1 MLATSFGRSCLQ
13 QPHRPSA
20 AMTTIEEARL
30 LCIEAAA
37 LRTRYAAALFAL
49 LDARGQAQKPP
60 QARGRHPA
68 GSPGRADAA

>member
-1 MLATSFGRSCLQ
+1 
-13 QPHRPSA
+13 
-20 AMTTIEEARL
+20 MTTIEEARL
-30 LCIEAAA
+30 LCLEAAA

-49 LDARGQAQKPP
+49 LDARGQAQEPP